1 MIFNLS
7 LTFDLF
13 VPGRHQFGDI
23 RRFLFSLVGDMGAAG
38 MDIVAIASRKG
49 GSGKTTL
56 AGHLA
61 VQAERADGRRVALID
76 TDPQGSLADWW
87 NVRAAET
94 PRFVQ
99 TSGDRLEADLERLRR
114 TDIDLVIIDTP
125 PAMTESVAATL
136 RPTDIVIVPTRPSP
150 HDLRSIGATVALAD
164 ELGKPLLFVLNGAAP
179 RARITN
185 EAVSVL
191 SRSGTLVPAIVHQRV
206 DFASS
211 MIDGRTVLELP
222 DSNRAAEEIEQ
233 VWRYLA
239 DRLSNQAR
247 RFVMPDLPVRSAL
260 ARPLPQ
266 VRSLTGDA
274 A

>member
-1 MIFNLS
+1 
-7 LTFDLF
+7 
-13 VPGRHQFGDI
+13 
-23 RRFLFSLVGDMGAAG
+23 
-38 MDIVAIASRKG
+38 MDVVAIASRKG

-61 VQAERADGRRVALID
+61 VQAERADGRAVALID

-87 NVRAAET
+87 NSRSAET

-99 TSGDRLEADLERLRR
+99 TNADQLASDIDRLRE

-136 RPTDIVIVPTRPSP
+136 RQADLVIVPTRPSP
-150 HDLRSIGATVALAD
+150 HDLRSIGATVALAE

-185 EAVSVL
+185 EAVAVL
-191 SRSGTLVPAIVHQRV
+191 SRSGTLVPSIVHQRV

-211 MIDGRTVLELP
+211 MIDGRTALELP
-222 DSNRAAEEIEQ
+222 DSHRAAQEIAD
-233 VWRYLA
+233 VWQYVA
-239 DRLSNQAR
+239 DRLNNRLQ
-247 RFVMPDLPVRSAL
+247 RFSLPDLPMRSPL
-260 ARPLPQ
+260 LRPLPE
-266 VRSLTGDA
+266 VRQFADDA

>member
-1 MIFNLS
+1 
-7 LTFDLF
+7 
-13 VPGRHQFGDI
+13 
-23 RRFLFSLVGDMGAAG
+23 
-38 MDIVAIASRKG
+38 MDVVAIASRKG

-87 NVRAAET
+87 NARTADT

-99 TSGDRLEADLERLRR
+99 TSGDRLDADIARLRDA
-114 TDIDLVIIDTP
+114 DIDLVIIDTP
-125 PAMTESVAATL
+125 PAMTEAVAATL
-136 RPTDIVIVPTRPSP
+136 RPADLVIVPTRPSP
-150 HDLRSIGATVALAD
+150 HDLRSIGATVALAE

-179 RARITN
+179 RARITS
-185 EAVSVL
+185 EAMAVL

-211 MIDGRTVLELP
+211 MIDGRTALELP
-222 DSNRAAEEIEQ
+222 DSHRAAQEIAD
-233 VWRYLA
+233 VWRYIA
-239 DRLSNQAR
+239 DRLAHRLQ
-247 RFVMPDLPVRSAL
+247 RFAMPDLPARSAF
-260 ARPLPQ
+260 ARPLPE
-266 VRSLTGDA
+266 VRQLADDA

>member
-1 MIFNLS
+1 
-7 LTFDLF
+7 
-13 VPGRHQFGDI
+13 
-23 RRFLFSLVGDMGAAG
+23 
-38 MDIVAIASRKG
+38 MDVVAIASRKG

-87 NVRAAET
+87 NARSAET

-99 TSGDRLEADLERLRR
+99 TAAERLDADIARLR
-114 TDIDLVIIDTP
+114 STDIDLVIIDTP
-125 PAMTESVAATL
+125 PAMTEAVAATL
-136 RPTDIVIVPTRPSP
+136 RPADIVLVPTRPSP
-150 HDLRSIGATVALAD
+150 HDLRSIGATVALAE

-185 EAVSVL
+185 EAVAVL
-191 SRSGTLVPAIVHQRV
+191 SRSGTLVPSIVHQRV

-222 DSNRAAEEIEQ
+222 DSHRAAEEIAT

-239 DRLSNQAR
+239 DRLSSRAR
-247 RFVMPDLPVRSAL
+247 SMVMPDLPARSAL
-260 ARPLPQ
+260 ARPLPEVRQ
-266 VRSLTGDA
+266 VAGGA
-274 A
+274 V